1 MAIASASST
10 RASRIMISSA
20 INIADRQSSCSKP
33 LRKIVSKMKPV
44 FNLFVFQTASEDE
57 MLQTSDDISVRYNVN
72 GIELN
77 PGGFKKL
84 SREINLTT
92 LRANIPELKKDN
104 IKLHTGKFPLT
115 SGKFQRLVIRESKLR
130 QVHPDTFVSQKTT
143 KKSYFEVCTHPALY
157 QYVRNAAK

>member
-1 MAIASASST
+1 
-10 RASRIMISSA
+10 
-20 INIADRQSSCSKP
+20 
-33 LRKIVSKMKPV
+33 MKPV